1 MKKIILIS
9 FVAVLGAALL
19 ITCAQGPTDKK
30 GDVKLLIRG
39 DDIGSSHSA
48 NIACIKSYTDGI
60 MKTVEVMVPCGWF
73 PEAVE
78 MLNENPGLDVGIH
91 LVMTSEW
98 EKIKWR
104 PLTGISS
111 ITDERGYFFPM
122 VWSNDNFGPEQAF
135 RDAAWKMEDVE
146 KELRAQIELA
156 KREIKSISHL
166 STHMG
171 FSSADESVDSLVRAL
186 AVEYGLNINTRE
198 HGVNSFGYDAVK
210 GATAEERIEAFT
222 DALKKLEP
230 GTYMFVEHPS
240 LDTPEMEAVG
250 HKGYYGVG
258 IDRQMVTD
266 MFTSE
271 KVIKTIGEMG
281 IELISYA
288 DLK

>member
-1 MKKIILIS
+1 MKKLILIS
-9 FVAVLGAALL
+9 VVALLGATLL
-19 ITCAQGPTDKK
+19 FTCAQDQSNKK
-30 GDVKLLIRG
+30 SDIKLLMRG

-48 NIACIKSYTDGI
+48 NLACIKSYTDGI
-60 MKTVEVMVPCGWF
+60 MRTVEVMVPCGWF

-78 MLNENPGLDVGIH
+78 MLNENPGLDVGVH

-122 VWSNDNFGPEQAF
+122 VWPNDNFPPEKAF
-135 RDAAWKMEDVE
+135 RESGWKIEDVE
-146 KELRAQIELA
+146 SELRAQIELA
-156 KREIKSISHL
+156 KSEIKSVSHL

-171 FSSADESVDSLVRAL
+171 FASADESIDSLVVAL
-186 AVEYGLNINTRE
+186 AKEYGLHINPAD
-198 HGVNSFGYDAVK
+198 HDVKGFGYDAVK
-210 GATAEERIEAFT
+210 GSSTEERIDAFV
-222 DALKKLEP
+222 DGLKKMKS

-240 LDTPEMEAVG
+240 LDTPEMSAVG
-250 HKGYYGVG
+250 HIGYYSVGV
-258 IDRQMVTD
+258 DRQMVTE

-271 KVIKTIGEMG
+271 KVMKTIQELG
-281 IELISYA
+281 IELIGYD